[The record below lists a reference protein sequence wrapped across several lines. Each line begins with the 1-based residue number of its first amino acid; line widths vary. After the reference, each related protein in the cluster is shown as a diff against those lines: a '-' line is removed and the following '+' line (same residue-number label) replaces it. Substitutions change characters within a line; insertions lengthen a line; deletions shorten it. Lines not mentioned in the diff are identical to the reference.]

1 MFFQLQYV
9 KWLLAMSGVYR
20 FAQKNF
26 MIILIGEMVII
37 NRIKT
42 KWRILIIY
50 ASLCF

>member
-1 MFFQLQYV
+1 MFFKLQYV
-9 KWLLAMSGVYR
+9 KWLLGTSGAYR
-20 FAQKNF
+20 FAQENF
-26 MIILIGEMVII
+26 VIVLIGEMVII